1 MKFIEMFRFYI
12 KLQQPMEIKV
22 FIYLFSI
29 KIIRLTEHTE
39 LFKIYNYEL

>member
-1 MKFIEMFRFYI
+1 MKFIETFRIHI
-12 KLQQPMEIKV
+12 KSLQPMEIKV

-29 KIIRLTEHTE
+29 KIIRLIKHTE